1 MKRWNLYL
9 HHNHDA
15 RWMVVSGLKVKIL
28 KLPTLMNSGECN
40 IFGVICLLLV
50 ISSFTVQEGAYEK

>member
-1 MKRWNLYL
+1 
-9 HHNHDA
+9 
-15 RWMVVSGLKVKIL
+15 
-28 KLPTLMNSGECN
+28 MNSGECN